1 MAPLSSWAAAPPST
15 RTPSRQSVPV
25 TCRWTC
31 LLVLTAKAAR
41 LQHAQPGCA
50 AAGKEQLAA
59 TVARMAEVLGEGHQ
73 QTSKYREALR
83 EME

>member
-1 MAPLSSWAAAPPST
+1 M
-15 RTPSRQSVPV
+15 
-25 TCRWTC
+25 
-31 LLVLTAKAAR
+31 
-41 LQHAQPGCA
+41 QHAQPGGA
-50 AAGKEQLAA
+50 AAGKELLVA